1 VLVGL
6 GLASPAWGASASEAS
21 TSPASEPAAA
31 ADVGASQPA
40 AAGAGQPSV
49 VAGAPP
55 PAAASPSAPAPV
67 ARGSMHFK
75 VAEPRDTYDGPPLLL
90 DRGRKVPLGAYA
102 GLGGG
107 YTRFIGRDSGLVS
120 FEAALLL
127 DHRLSL
133 GVAGYGFTRTPR
145 GPRATDGSPQE
156 FGAGYGGVALR
167 YSVVGRS
174 PVYAT
179 FGLVLGA
186 GAVNLHRARGWDDE
200 YQWDLAFRDDEDWRG
215 GRFDP
220 FLFAQP
226 EVALNA
232 NATRWLRLGVTG
244 GYRFTGGVGRFGL
257 GRSDLNGVVI
267 GGNVQLGWF

>member
-1 VLVGL
+1 MNLKV
-6 GLASPAWGASASEAS
+6 
-21 TSPASEPAAA
+21 
-31 ADVGASQPA
+31 
-40 AAGAGQPSV
+40 
-49 VAGAPP
+49 P
-55 PAAASPSAPAPV
+55 PAKDS
-67 ARGSMHFK
+67 
-75 VAEPRDTYDGPPLLL
+75 YDGPPLLL
-90 DRGRKVPLGAYA
+90 GHGKKVPVGAYA
-102 GLGGG
+102 GFGGA
-107 YTRFIGRDSGLVS
+107 YTRFAGRDSGLVS

-145 GPRATDGSPQE
+145 GPRATDGAAQQ
-156 FGAGYGGVALR
+156 FGAGYGGFAMR
-167 YSVVGRS
+167 YSIFGNS

-186 GAVNLHRARGWDDE
+186 GAVNLHRDDGWDDE
-200 YQWDLAFRDDEDWRG
+200 TDWDAALRDDDDWHA

-226 EVALNA
+226 EIALNA

-257 GRSDLNGVVI
+257 GESDLNGALVGANIQV
-267 GGNVQLGWF
+267 GWF